1 MGLEEEAS
9 ELEQMCVKACQ
20 HADWR
25 TRRVE
30 QSSACSTPLSGCSPR
45 LRACNGLASPTAS
58 GGGFDT
64 LEPAGKNDS
73 FNQRMQTALLDC
85 QAGLES
91 RGGSASA
98 SHQCPALMHL
108 HAQLSDV

>member
-1 MGLEEEAS
+1 MGLEEEPS

-25 TRRVE
+25 TRQME
-30 QSSACSTPLSGCSPR
+30 KSSACSTPLSGCSPR
-45 LRACNGLASPTAS
+45 LRACNDLASVS

-64 LEPAGKNDS
+64 LQPDGKNDS

-91 RGGSASA
+91 R
-98 SHQCPALMHL
+98 
-108 HAQLSDV
+108 